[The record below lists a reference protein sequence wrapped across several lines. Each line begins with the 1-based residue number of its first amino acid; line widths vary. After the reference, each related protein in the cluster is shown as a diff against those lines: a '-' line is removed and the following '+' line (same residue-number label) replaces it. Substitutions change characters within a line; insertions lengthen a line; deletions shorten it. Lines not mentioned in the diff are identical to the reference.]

1 MISIRHLAKA
11 YGDSHVLSDV
21 SCDIAQ
27 GDVVSVIGPSGTGK
41 STLLR
46 CINLLERP
54 TSGQIII
61 DGEDVLGP
69 DADVT
74 ALRKKVGMVFQSFNL
89 FSHLTVI
96 ENLMMAPCDL
106 LGMGR
111 TDAYRRAMSL
121 LAEVGLPD
129 KRLSY
134 PDELSGGQRQR
145 VAIARTLMMDP
156 DTILFDEPTSALDPT
171 MVGEVKAVIRD
182 LAHTRKTLIIV
193 THELEFA
200 RSISSRVLYM
210 DQGVIYEEGSPED
223 VFEHPRR
230 ERTRQFVMRLKVL
243 ELRLEG
249 SLIDLPSAF
258 GAIEAYCV
266 RNQVPKS
273 LQGHMELAFEEL
285 CVETLLARI
294 AEPLIGVTIEYDERQ
309 RSAVMVVRFNA
320 GPEAVTEEGDGGDLL
335 SFQVLS
341 TVVSERRVEALG
353 DEEPPY
359 QTKVLLR
366 LRP

>member
-1 MISIRHLAKA
+1 MISIRHLAKV
-11 YGDSHVLSDV
+11 YGETRVLRDV
-21 SCDIAQ
+21 SCDIEQ
-27 GDVVSVIGPSGTGK
+27 GEVVSVIGPSGTGK
-41 STLLR
+41 STMLR

-54 TSGQIII
+54 TSGQIVV
-61 DGEDVLGP
+61 DGQDVCG
-69 DADVT
+69 DDVDVT
-74 ALRKKVGMVFQSFNL
+74 ALRLKVGMVFQSFNL

-111 TDAYRRAMSL
+111 TDAYRRAMQL
-121 LAEVGLPD
+121 LSQVGLPD
-129 KRLSY
+129 RRLAY

-200 RSISSRVLYM
+200 RSISSRVLYL
-210 DQGVIYEEGSPED
+210 DQGVVYEQGSPEEI
-223 VFEHPRR
+223 FERPRR

-249 SLIDLPSAF
+249 PPHRPAGRLRGHRGVLHQEP
-258 GAIEAYCV
+258 GA
-266 RNQVPKS
+266 
-273 LQGHMELAFEEL
+273 QG
-285 CVETLLARI
+285 
-294 AEPLIGVTIEYDERQ
+294 P
-309 RSAVMVVRFNA
+309 A
-320 GPEAVTEEGDGGDLL
+320 GPYGA
-335 SFQVLS
+335 
-341 TVVSERRVEALG
+341 
-353 DEEPPY
+353 
-359 QTKVLLR
+359 R
-366 LRP
+366 LRRAVRGDAPHKGQGPAHCRDLRVRRAPAVCHHGRALQRGARGRVRGRRRGRPRLPRPLDGCQRAPRGGL